1 MTNGDKLLISINNK
15 AFAVDATAVVAVVEV
30 ERIFMLPV
38 IQSSSSFQKPG
49 FIKGTITRRGEVVV
63 VIDIGELFE
72 MPSIQGKGPYRV
84 AIIKKDALSL
94 GILMPGIG
102 HHPTGHLSQ
111 IGSVGNDKDGIS
123 FIWKEELDKLEFEP
137 STENYI
143 LGLIDPSGKK
153 IRLLDWQKIFEK
165 TQKLLGCRQ

>member
-1 MTNGDKLLISINNK
+1 MIDGDKLLISINNK
-15 AFAVDATAVVAVVEV
+15 AFAVDANAVVAVVDV
-30 ERIFMLPV
+30 KRIFMLPV
-38 IQSSSSFQKPG
+38 MPSSPSFPKSG

-72 MPSIQGKGPYRV
+72 MPTIQGKGPYRV
-84 AIIKKDALSL
+84 AIIKKDASSL
-94 GILMPGIG
+94 GILAPGAG
-102 HHPTGHLSQ
+102 HQSKEHPLEMGAA
-111 IGSVGNDKDGIS
+111 GSGEDGIS
-123 FIWKEELDKLEFEP
+123 FMWKEEIDKLEVEP
-137 STENYI
+137 SNEDYT